1 MTQQPIN
8 PLCQRGIPLW
18 IQLLADTFTEPTV
31 LEYDAPTFRIIQILF
46 RDVIDP
52 FFSAIHRKAQ
62 ADGEI
67 P

>member
-1 MTQQPIN
+1 
-8 PLCQRGIPLW
+8 LW